1 MSILSDRK
9 FTAFLSRHANHASG
23 ARPAAVFDC
32 DGTVIKGDVGEAM
45 FYRQIEHFLFRHSP
59 AELWP
64 DHPRRGELDERFR
77 RLSALAPAERKGSA
91 DFAPFADILLSHY
104 YGQIA
109 EGLVA
114 KACSDIVRLLA
125 GFTPAEAR
133 TIAAETFADELAA
146 PLSMRR
152 LGGRDFPRGIRFLVE
167 AVDLLTELQ
176 KRNFEIWAVS
186 GSNRWSVE
194 PVFAALG
201 IGTDRVIG
209 LEIRERDGVLVPE
222 PLEPVPIRE
231 GKIPAFR
238 RSSAQV
244 PVLVASDSK
253 NDVPLFLY
261 SSDLKVR
268 INSRGRDT
276 DDFFRFAGVPADESW
291 ILIESP
297 GLSGTPRH
305 G

>member
-1 MSILSDRK
+1 MSILSDPK
-9 FTAFLSRHANHASG
+9 FTAFLSRHANHASDP
-23 ARPAAVFDC
+23 RPVAIFDC

-45 FYRQIEHFLFRHSP
+45 FYRQIEQFLFRRSP

-77 RLSALAPAERKGSA
+77 RLSALGAGERNDSPDGT
-91 DFAPFADILLSHY
+91 PFAEILLSY
-104 YGQIA
+104 YFGQIA

-114 KACSDIVRLLA
+114 KACADIVRLLA
-125 GFTPAEAR
+125 GFTPVEAR
-133 TIAAETFADELAA
+133 AIAAQTFADELAA
-146 PLSMRR
+146 PLSTRR
-152 LGGRDFPRGIRFLVE
+152 LGGRDLPRGIRFIAE
-167 AVDLLTELQ
+167 ALDLIGELQ

-186 GSNRWSVE
+186 GSNKWSVE
-194 PVFAALG
+194 PVFEALG
-201 IGTDRVIG
+201 IGHDMIVG
-209 LEIRERDGVLVPE
+209 LELRERDGVLIPE
-222 PLEPVPIRE
+222 PIEPIPIRE
-231 GKIPAFR
+231 GKIPAFQ
-238 RSSAQV
+238 RSSTRV

-268 INSRGRDT
+268 INSRNRDT
-276 DDFFRFAGVPADESW
+276 DDFFRFAGVPADGRW

-297 GLSGTPRH
+297 RLTGGDGH